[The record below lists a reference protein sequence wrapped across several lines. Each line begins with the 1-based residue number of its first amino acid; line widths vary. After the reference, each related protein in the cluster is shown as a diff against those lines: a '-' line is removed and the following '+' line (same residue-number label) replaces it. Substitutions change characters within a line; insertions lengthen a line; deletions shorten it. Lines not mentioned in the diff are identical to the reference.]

1 MQSKSASIIVLTG
14 GTSQRFGSDKSQA
27 LINGKTLI
35 ARILESIPSE
45 FEVILVGQDPHIES
59 SSYTCVQEEPIGGG
73 PVAGFK
79 AGLQIC
85 ESEIALLVA
94 TDMPFAIAK
103 VINLLN
109 SMKPHDE
116 ALMYVDA
123 EGFQQPL
130 AALYRVEA
138 VENAFAAM
146 GDVHGKSMRELA
158 SHLSV
163 TQIPA
168 TEEVSKSLIDIDTA
182 ADLDRAIAYAA
193 QLKDNL

>member
-14 GTSQRFGSDKSQA
+14 GTSQRYGSDKSQA
-27 LINGKTLI
+27 LINGKPLI

-45 FEVILVGQDPHIES
+45 FEVIIVGQDPHIES

-85 ESEIALLVA
+85 ESEIALLIA

-103 VINLLN
+103 AINLLN

>member
-45 FEVILVGQDPHIES
+45 FGVILVGQDPHIES

-146 GDVHGKSMRELA
+146 GEVHGKSMRELV
-158 SHLSV
+158 SHLSI

>member
-14 GTSQRFGSDKSQA
+14 GTSARFGSDKSQA

-45 FEVILVGQDPHIES
+45 FEVIIVGQDPHIES
-59 SSYTCVQEEPIGGG
+59 STYVCVQEEPIGGG

-79 AGLQIC
+79 AGLQVC
-85 ESEIALLVA
+85 ESEIALLIA
-94 TDMPFAIAK
+94 TDMPFAFSKA
-103 VINLLN
+103 INLLN
-109 SMKPHDE
+109 SMKSHDE

-138 VENAFAAM
+138 VERAFAAM
-146 GDVHGKSMRELA
+146 GDVHGKSMRELV
-158 SHLSV
+158 SHLTV
-163 TQIPA
+163 VQIPA
-168 TEEVSKSLIDIDTA
+168 TPEVAGSLLDIDTA
-182 ADLDRAIAYAA
+182 ADLDRAITFAA
-193 QLKDNL
+193 ELKDNL

>member
-1 MQSKSASIIVLTG
+1 
-14 GTSQRFGSDKSQA
+14 
-27 LINGKTLI
+27 
-35 ARILESIPSE
+35 
-45 FEVILVGQDPHIES
+45 
-59 SSYTCVQEEPIGGG
+59 
-73 PVAGFK
+73 VAGFK

-85 ESEIALLVA
+85 DSELAILVA

-109 SMKPHDE
+109 LMISHDE

-123 EGFQQPL
+123 EGFAQPL
-130 AALYRVEA
+130 AAIYRVEA
-138 VENAFAAM
+138 VERAFAAM
-146 GDVHGKSMRELA
+146 GEVHGKSMRELV

-168 TEEVSKSLIDIDTA
+168 TPEVANSLIDIDTA
-182 ADLDRAIAYAA
+182 ADLDRAIAFAA